1 MHTDGETRQICNYAA
16 LDGERARAV
25 LSLSVLSLA
34 PAASR
39 VRGTV
44 IAIIIVVAAPALGVD
59 RLSIC
64 CHPAKFLISIAIIK
78 HEVILSGAAAA
89 LLGNPFSLSLACT
102 HCQQPN
108 APPDANPTLI
118 AISRTTFP
126 FIDHAN

>member
-16 LDGERARAV
+16 LDGEQARAV
-25 LSLSVLSLA
+25 LSLSLVLSLA
-34 PAASR
+34 PAASG

-89 LLGNPFSLSLACT
+89 LFGNPFSLSLACT

-108 APPDANPTLI
+108 APPDALI
-118 AISRTTFP
+118 P
-126 FIDHAN
+126 P